1 MAKVGAGGSFLAAQD
16 ERIGMRKGRPADG
29 LFLLDN
35 RAQVVRKKVHCL
47 SPRLPERIECR
58 SARRKELS
66 AGPRAICCGARFEFE
81 AHNG

>member
-1 MAKVGAGGSFLAAQD
+1 LSAASRFNCNPCVLQV
-16 ERIGMRKGRPADG
+16 IT
-29 LFLLDN
+29 
-35 RAQVVRKKVHCL
+35 QVVRKKVHCL

>member
-35 RAQVVRKKVHCL
+35 RAGRGATRNGNRLTKDLLQLILDAEKVKK
-47 SPRLPERIECR
+47 
-58 SARRKELS
+58 
-66 AGPRAICCGARFEFE
+66 
-81 AHNG
+81 